1 MSSGS
6 DGGRN
11 RAPGGI
17 AAEVRAS
24 AHDGMEAAGGPLKL
38 MNANGTPIVRRYEAL
53 LVTEDA
59 DLWERM
65 SAEFAGRGHFNL
77 RAFGGK
83 LCQLEEN
90 IGGVKLPALLV
101 ADLSQGAAL
110 DLEVLERLRK
120 THLAKV
126 PVIAISSQ
134 QDQQMVRRLLQ
145 IRVDDWLP
153 AGCPASEIHGSC
165 EAAIRGRLAE
175 ESEGKLKCAT
185 FFPATGGCGA
195 TTLAIEAAFL
205 TGNLH
210 KQLSTTCLAGLNFH
224 DGAVADYLDLKP
236 AFQPAELSKL
246 SGRLDRQL
254 LDVMLSKH
262 ASGLAV
268 LASPRSA
275 GQLTDLRED
284 LVASILGLLSE
295 AFDHLI
301 IDLPRNWCAW
311 TDNVIWGSD
320 RIFVVT
326 SFTVPALRQARL
338 LADTIA
344 SKAERKTEVSV
355 IVNKYYEPLLGAG
368 LTRKD
373 AESILETRL
382 CGFIPDGGRMVD
394 EAINR
399 GQALS
404 EVRPGNKIA
413 KKLAQILVS
422 EPAAARARKI

>member
-1 MSSGS
+1 MRSWLAGDRNSTPGSSATA
-6 DGGRN
+6 GRAG
-11 RAPGGI
+11 APETSG
-17 AAEVRAS
+17 AARP
-24 AHDGMEAAGGPLKL
+24 PLL
-38 MNANGTPIVRRYEAL
+38 TMTANQTPIVRRYDAL
-53 LVTEDA
+53 LVTEDG
-59 DLWERM
+59 DLWERV
-65 SAEFAGRGHFNL
+65 SAEFAGKSPFNL

-83 LCQLEEN
+83 LAQLEEN
-90 IGGVKLPALLV
+90 IGGIKLPALVV
-101 ADLSQGAAL
+101 ADLSQGTPA
-110 DLEVLERLRK
+110 DLAVLERLK
-120 THLAKV
+120 KSQFAKV
-126 PVIAISSQ
+126 PVIAVSSPL
-134 QDQQMVRRLLQ
+134 DQQMVRGLLQ
-145 IRVDDWLP
+145 IKVDDWLP
-153 AGCPASEIHGSC
+153 AGCAAAEIHSSC
-165 EAAIRGRLAE
+165 EAAIRSHLAG
-175 ESEGKLKCAT
+175 ESEGKLKCTT
-185 FFPATGGCGA
+185 FFPAAGGCGA

-210 KQLSTTCLAGLNFH
+210 KQLSTTCLAGLNLQ

-236 AFQPAELSKL
+236 AFQPAELAKM

-262 ASGLAV
+262 GSGLAV
-268 LASPRSA
+268 LAAPRSA
-275 GQLTDLRED
+275 GQLNELRED

-301 IDLPRNWCAW
+301 IDLPQNWCAW
-311 TDNVIWGSD
+311 TENVIWGSD

-344 SKAERKTEVSV
+344 SKAERGTEVSV
-355 IVNKYYEPLLGAG
+355 IVNKHYEPLLGAG
-368 LTRKD
+368 LSRKD
-373 AESILETRL
+373 AESILEGRL

-413 KKLAQILVS
+413 KRLAQILAG
-422 EPAAARARKI
+422 ELKAAKAQKP

>member
-1 MSSGS
+1 VSSGS
-6 DGGRN
+6 DAGRN
-11 RAPGGI
+11 RAPGGS
-17 AAEVRAS
+17 AAEAGVSVPR
-24 AHDGMEAAGGPLKL
+24 GVEAAGQSLIS
-38 MNANGTPIVRRYEAL
+38 MNANETPIVRRYEAL
-53 LVTEDA
+53 LVTEDG
-59 DLWERM
+59 DLWERV
-65 SAEFAGRGHFNL
+65 SAEFAGRSHFNL
-77 RAFGGK
+77 RAFGGR
-83 LCQLEEN
+83 LSQLEEN
-90 IGGVKLPALLV
+90 IGGIKLPALLV
-101 ADLSQGAAL
+101 ADLSRGTGL

-120 THLAKV
+120 AHFAKV

-153 AGCPASEIHGSC
+153 AGCPASEIHSSC
-165 EAAIRGRLAE
+165 EAAIRSRLAE
-175 ESEGKLKCAT
+175 ESDGKLKCTT
-185 FFPATGGCGA
+185 FFPAAGGCGA
-195 TTLAIEAAFL
+195 TTLAIEAAFI

-210 KQLSTTCLAGLNFH
+210 KQLATTCLAGLNFQ

-236 AFQPAELSKL
+236 AFQLAELSKL

-268 LASPRSA
+268 LAAPRSA
-275 GQLTDLRED
+275 GQLTGLRED

-320 RIFVVT
+320 RVFVVT

-344 SKAERKTEVSV
+344 SKAERRTGVSV

-399 GQALS
+399 GQSLS

-422 EPAAARARKI
+422 EPAAARAQKT